1 MPELDRRRLL
11 EYAIAGVTVTGTTA
25 AAGGSGTAHAA
36 TAEDTTSSK
45 GTTSAGHS
53 TRAPIVVTPQDG
65 RYDDMTTG
73 YNKRWVGRPEQI
85 RVIRSTADAVA
96 AVQEAVTD
104 GKRLSVRSGGGC
116 FEDFVYN
123 PEIETVLDLSTLDK
137 VFYDESRRAFCVE
150 PGAILLN
157 VYDTLYRGWGVTL
170 PGGLCYSVGM
180 GGHAC
185 GGGYGLLSRQFG
197 LVVDH
202 LHAVEVVV
210 VDAAGRARAVV
221 ATNDPNDPHHD
232 LWWAHTG
239 GGGGNF
245 GVVTRYWFR
254 SPDAT
259 GTDPDTLL
267 PAPPSHVLLNIV
279 AIPWSSVD
287 EADFGRL
294 LRNFCAWQQA
304 HSAPGAPEN
313 ALSSLFGLNHIAAG
327 VLTLITQVDAD
338 APDAEAILADHL
350 TAIGAGTAQAVR
362 DSLAAAPTKV
372 TWGQATRFISTS
384 NYAAPAVRVKAR
396 SAYLKGNF
404 TTEQASVIHRH
415 LTSSDYSNPGASLI
429 LFPYGGEI
437 GTVASD
443 ATAIPQRDSFV
454 KMQYQAWWV
463 DPATDDQHISW
474 VRSMYREVYADTG
487 GVPVPDGTWDG
498 CYINYVDADMADPA
512 QNTSGVPWST
522 FYYKDNYPRLQRAKA
537 AYDPRNVFRHAL
549 SIEPPEGE

>member
-1 MPELDRRRLL
+1 MPELGRRRLL

-25 AAGGSGTAHAA
+25 ATGAGGTAQAA
-36 TAEDTTSSK
+36 TPTAEDTAS
-45 GTTSAGHS
+45 
-53 TRAPIVVTPQDG
+53 APIVVTPQDG

-73 YNKRWVGRPEQI
+73 YNKRWVGHPEKI
-85 RVIRSTADAVA
+85 RVIRSTADAVT
-96 AVQEAVTD
+96 AVQEAVTG

-123 PEIETVLDLSTLDK
+123 PEIDIVLDLSTLDK
-137 VFYDESRRAFCVE
+137 VSYDATRRAFCIE

-157 VYDTLYRGWGVTL
+157 VYDTLYRDWGVTL

-202 LHAVEVVV
+202 LYAVEVVV
-210 VDAAGRARAVV
+210 VNAAGIAKAVI
-221 ATNDPNDPHHD
+221 ATADPADPHHD

-259 GTDPDTLL
+259 GTDPEALL

-294 LRNFCAWQQA
+294 LRNFVAWQQA
-304 HSAPGAPEN
+304 HSAPGAAEN
-313 ALSSLFGLNHIAAG
+313 ALSSLFGLNHVATG
-327 VLTLITQVDAD
+327 VLTLITQVDAT
-338 APDAEAILADHL
+338 APNAAQILTDHL

-362 DSLAAAPTKV
+362 DSLVVAPSKV

-404 TTEQASVIHRH
+404 TTDQASVIHRY
-415 LTSSDYSNPGASLI
+415 LTAPDYSNPGASLI

-437 GTVASD
+437 SSVASD
-443 ATAIPQRDSFV
+443 ATAIPQRDSVV

-463 DPATDDQHISW
+463 DPATDATHIAW
-474 VRSMYREVYADTG
+474 VRGMYREVYAKTG

-498 CYINYVDADMADPA
+498 CYINYVDADMADPT

-522 FYYKDNYPRLQRAKA
+522 FYYKDNYPRLQRVKA

-549 SIEPPEGE
+549 SIEPPDGE